1 MWLITLEKFADTG
14 DELDMACVAVDGA
27 LDVEF
32 VKVVGI
38 SCGEVNEGGET

>member
-1 MWLITLEKFADTG
+1 MSLITFKELAKTG
-14 DELDMACVAVDGA
+14 DELDTACVAVDGA

-32 VKVVGI
+32 VEVVSI